1 MQNLRQNRGIIH
13 QNFVVR
19 PVRRRQVLGKAI
31 AVEPLVRAVLLPGIA
46 TGRRGRLSACKILM
60 RHLLSDPG
68 ARPVVRVLI
77 PASLKCAGQQRGV
90 ERFLRLERRGRLAVR
105 DLFAVLLPGADKAAS
120 LGRVSPG
127 AVAEPE
133 TVSQRKRLKT
143 FREHRRR
150 ILKRR
155 PVKMGEVQAD
165 QSAHVR
171 EHPAAVRIQAEI
183 CSGVLRTVQI
193 QNVALCPGIDVRNV
207 RLLRHTA
214 DRLVVPDAAGQCP
227 VRIPIRGAV
236 RAGHLLA
243 IVVGPAD
250 TKIFADQLRSA
261 VLAVRIVP
269 PSDRAVRIA
278 FHVIVEFLD
287 MCHLTIRD
295 ALGRRP
301 AAVTVHMAAGILMHM
316 PQSHVHG
323 GRSCRC
329 IRGNH

>member
-1 MQNLRQNRGIIH
+1 
-13 QNFVVR
+13 
-19 PVRRRQVLGKAI
+19 
-31 AVEPLVRAVLLPGIA
+31 
-46 TGRRGRLSACKILM
+46 M